1 MGMQLT
7 AIGYCYSQKVH
18 GMEKKTAAF
27 VLATLDAV
35 SMFIFWIMLVYLN
48 QWQEEAAD
56 QQNEDVCSADD
67 YSVII
72 EGLPPAGNEE
82 AHKKLEADLRNH
94 FKRILPPR
102 DFVTTDEE
110 KKNKIDVERDIDV
123 FDINFAY
130 TAVGAK
136 LAALHERGKVARRL
150 DKLRMQ
156 VKIHEETI
164 THLPKGESCTSKA
177 LKKKMDTQL
186 HLLEGKFADLQEK
199 IDAL

>member
-1 MGMQLT
+1 MSATAVFSWVSADHPCDPTSVAADSYDCSTSYMDFGNFSQCSADCEYSGGEWSCANYDDMQLT

-72 EGLPPAGNEE
+72 EGLPPAANEE
-82 AHKKLEADLRNH
+82 AHK
-94 FKRILPPR
+94 
-102 DFVTTDEE
+102 
-110 KKNKIDVERDIDV
+110 
-123 FDINFAY
+123 
-130 TAVGAK
+130 
-136 LAALHERGKVARRL
+136 
-150 DKLRMQ
+150 
-156 VKIHEETI
+156 
-164 THLPKGESCTSKA
+164 
-177 LKKKMDTQL
+177 
-186 HLLEGKFADLQEK
+186 
-199 IDAL
+199 